1 MNHLILD
8 PIDVQNSV
16 SVLHVIMYVHYC
28 TPMHA
33 ETVIR
38 VNDTVIGDP
47 LFTVPLRVTNLGELG
62 LGGSI
67 SLCYEVHGDADK

>member
-1 MNHLILD
+1 
-8 PIDVQNSV
+8 
-16 SVLHVIMYVHYC
+16 MYVHYC

-62 LGGSI
+62 LGDSI

>member
-16 SVLHVIMYVHYC
+16 CIMYVHYC

-62 LGGSI
+62 LGDSI